1 MKILDTLDRHAG
13 GIGRFAWAMAWFGLV
28 IGQLHAIARHAT
40 EDGKSDLD
48 LATTAFWAKPA
59 ADLLGP
65 LFDWGD
71 PDLVY
76 VTYGKLWL
84 PVFVAFFLCSLV
96 TYRLRRPTGF
106 ERGVWRVMV
115 VAYGAAVVD
124 VFLEYWT
131 QWTGETTA
139 FLDIVFVV
147 GIPFILVT
155 MLGSTVLGITLLRN
169 GFRPRT
175 SAWLLTLT
183 APGLVV
189 IPMFTSL
196 GNITLPIAFA
206 FGLIGRQL
214 THTDSSV
221 VTPRATSTVR

>member
-1 MKILDTLDRHAG
+1 MLESPETQRRV
-13 GIGRFAWAMAWFGLV
+13 GRFAWAMAWFGLV
-28 IGQLHAIARHAT
+28 IGQLHALARHAT
-40 EDGKSDLD
+40 EDGKPDLD
-48 LATTAFWAKPA
+48 LATTSFWARPA

-65 LFDWGD
+65 LLDWGD

-84 PVFVAFFLCSLV
+84 PVFVAFFLCSWV

-124 VFLEYWT
+124 VVLEYWT
-131 QWTGETTA
+131 QWTAEPTA
-139 FLDIVFVV
+139 LLDIVFVV

-155 MLGSTVLGITLLRN
+155 VLGSTVLGITLLRN
-169 GFRPRT
+169 GFRPRA

-183 APGLVV
+183 VPGLFV

-214 THTDSSV
+214 ANPDSSV
-221 VTPRATSTVR
+221 VASPEVSTVR